1 MKHAGRVHSGFGGP
15 GGSRNILEGPRGSSR
30 VKEGFEVREGSEG
43 YLKVR
48 KGPGGSRKVQ
58 RVQKVPGG
66 SKSFKEGLERS
77 VMVRILLDHTRP
89 IWTLFNSPGPFQT

>member
-48 KGPGGSRKVQ
+48 KGPGGSRRVWKYLGGSIGLKRCRKVQ
-58 RVQKVPGG
+58 NVQGG
-66 SKSFKEGLERS
+66 SRMSRRVWEG
-77 VMVRILLDHTRP
+77 P
-89 IWTLFNSPGPFQT
+89 